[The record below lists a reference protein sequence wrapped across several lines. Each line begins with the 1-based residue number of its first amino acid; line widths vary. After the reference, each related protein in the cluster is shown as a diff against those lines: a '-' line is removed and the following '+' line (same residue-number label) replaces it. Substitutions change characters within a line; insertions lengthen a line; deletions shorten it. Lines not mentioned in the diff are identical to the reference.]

1 MELSNSM
8 SEVGSVS
15 GGTSLVKIAV
25 LAGLIP
31 VGTLTIGG
39 VVGKTVVLPDQLSS
53 SFSYMTTGLLVA
65 LVSIELMPEILTE
78 AKKKRDRGAAVSGL
92 VGAAAALIALLA
104 CVETEKKK
112 ELKDLEKEGITVVT
126 EGVNLVDVDVPVV
139 KVKAQAFPVASVVS
153 WLIILWMY
161 GLIIG
166 IGPEVALDSNAA
178 KTLALITASAISID
192 TFLIGVEASE
202 EIKRRGRP
210 WWESMLVSLSGA
222 VLLLAGSL
230 LGGKLENAKKHGNAS
245 VGYFIILGI
254 ALASSLSLISQSQRA
269 TKEVEERNAGKS
281 WWYPPIFL
289 YVGFLIILHIQWYAK
304 QFKKT

>member
-1 MELSNSM
+1 MAELSANT
-8 SEVGSVS
+8 
-15 GGTSLVKIAV
+15 GGTVEGLATNGETSLVKIAV

-31 VGTLTIGG
+31 VATLSVGG
-39 VVGKTVVLPDQLSS
+39 IVGKTVVLPDQLSS

-78 AKKKRDRGAAVSGL
+78 AKKKRDRGAAVAGL
-92 VGAAAALIALLA
+92 IGAAAALIALLA

-112 ELKDLEKEGITVVT
+112 ELKDFEKEGIKVVT
-126 EGVNLVDVDVPVV
+126 EGVNLVDVVTV
-139 KVKAQAFPVASVVS
+139 KTQAFPVASVVS

-166 IGPEVALDSNAA
+166 VGPEVALNTDAA

-192 TFLIGVEASE
+192 TFLIGVEASA

-210 WWESMLVSLSGA
+210 WWESMLVSVSGA
-222 VLLLAGSL
+222 ALLLGGSL
-230 LGGKLENAKKHGNAS
+230 LGGKLENARKHGNSS

-269 TKEVEERNAGKS
+269 TKEVEERNEGKN

-304 QFKKT
+304 QFKK

>member
-1 MELSNSM
+1 MNGRDVM
-8 SEVGSVS
+8 T
-15 GGTSLVKIAV
+15 GTSVRTFANADTSPVKIAV

-31 VGTLTIGG
+31 VATLSVGSI
-39 VVGKTVVLPDQLSS
+39 VGKTVVLPDQLSA

-78 AKKKRDRGAAVSGL
+78 AKKKTERGAAVGGLTLGAAGL
-92 VGAAAALIALLA
+92 VALLA

-112 ELKDLEKEGITVVT
+112 EIAVS
-126 EGVNLVDVDVPVV
+126 VPVPPV
-139 KVKAQAFPVASVVS
+139 KPKVEAFPVASVVS

-166 IGPEVALDSNAA
+166 VGPEIALDS
-178 KTLALITASAISID
+178 KSVQTLALITASTIAID
-192 TFLIGVEASE
+192 TFLIGVESSE

-210 WWESMLVSLSGA
+210 WWQSTLVSLAGA
-222 VLLLAGSL
+222 LLLLGGSF
-230 LGGKLENAKKHGNAS
+230 LGGKLENARKHGGSS

-254 ALASSLSLISQSQRA
+254 ALAASLSLISQSQRA
-269 TKEVEERNAGKS
+269 TKEVEERNAGQT

-289 YVGFLIILHIQWYAK
+289 YVGFLVILHIQWYAK
-304 QFKKT
+304 RLKK